1 MVETRLATRDARQS
15 RSVVR
20 CRIAAIIARLMPMPE
35 TPTMAYFTISLG
47 TRRAI
52 PLRDGRWGLV
62 AVSSSG
68 PTIVLELIVRGNSE
82 LLNKDNPECQ
92 APPTRIR
99 VTKPVL
105 LDPDTA
111 PEQECS
117 AQLQA
122 FRNASRWDGGSL
134 DDRRQGSGRGNAG
147 APDGHC
153 GPAWSDLPGNH
164 FGHSNRSIR
173 GRGFRGK
180 SDRAQ
185 PGHGPGA
192 DYSDQRRRQLR
203 HSGVAHWD

>member
-99 VTKPVL
+99 VTKPVP

-122 FRNASRWDGGSL
+122 FRNASRYDGGI
-134 DDRRQGSGRGNAG
+134 AMT
-147 APDGHC
+147 DGKAVVAVMLVLLTGTAVLH
-153 GPAWSDLPGNH
+153 GQT
-164 FGHSNRSIR
+164 
-173 GRGFRGK
+173 FRGTILGTVTDP
-180 SDRAQ
+180 S
-185 PGHGPGA
+185 GA
-192 DYSDQRRRQLR
+192 VV
-203 HSGVAHWD
+203 SGAKVTVRNVATGLERTTLTSGDGSYTIPELPIGT